1 MATPVPTLS
10 FKEVLRLRPVRRLWA
25 AQVVS
30 IFGDFLAIFAI
41 FSVVSFRMHA
51 TATEVSLILV
61 SFLLPLAIV
70 GPVAGVFVDRWNVK
84 RTMITSDLIRAV
96 LAAFL
101 VLATDVREIYVI
113 LFAMSSVSSF
123 FIPAQSVTLRTIVPA
138 AGLMSANAL
147 MQQAIQLMQIIS
159 PAIAGVLVASVSA
172 NACFWLDSLSFLFSA
187 SMIYTLTIDRE
198 PSKAPMNLATVV
210 QEMKAGMKFIFTH
223 SAVSFVI
230 ISLTAGMFA
239 LRCFFALIAVYVRDV
254 LRGGST
260 LFGSISSLVGVG
272 IIIGTQFLHR
282 FGRKKSKGHLVILG
296 LLGIGLSI
304 ALMAIFSNIP
314 VTMAATLGIGFWVGF
329 LIVPTQVLL
338 QEETPKDMLGRV
350 TSSMMSVMSL
360 SQVLAMS
367 GAGPIAQNI
376 GIRNLYYL
384 SAALLVGIA
393 AFGYSRLSKAAEAA
407 SSYS

>member
-1 MATPVPTLS
+1 MATAAPTLS
-10 FKEVLRLRPVRRLWA
+10 LKEVLKLKPVRRLWA

-41 FSVVSFRMHA
+41 YSVVSFKMHA

-84 RTMITSDLIRAV
+84 RTMIASDLTRAV
-96 LAAFL
+96 MAAFL
-101 VLATDVREIYVI
+101 VAATDVREIYVI

-138 AGLMSANAL
+138 AGLMSANTL
-147 MQQAIQLMQIIS
+147 MQNAVQLMQIIS
-159 PAIAGVLVASVSA
+159 PAIAGVLVASFSA
-172 NACFWLDSLSFLFSA
+172 SACFWLDSLSFLFSA
-187 SMIYTLTIDRE
+187 SMIYTLVIDRE
-198 PSKAPMNLATVV
+198 PSKAPLNLATVN
-210 QEMKAGMKFIFTH
+210 QEMKAGMRFIFTH
-223 SAVSFVI
+223 GAVSFVI

-239 LRCFFALIAVYVRDV
+239 IRCFFALIAVYVRDV

-260 LFGSISSLVGVG
+260 LFGSISSLVGIG
-272 IIIGTQFLHR
+272 IIFGSQFIHR
-282 FGRKKSKGHLVILG
+282 FARQRSKGHLVILG
-296 LLGIGLSI
+296 LVGIGASI
-304 ALMAIFSNIP
+304 ALMAAFSNIP

-338 QEETPKDMLGRV
+338 QEETPRDMLGRV

-367 GAGPIAQNI
+367 GAGPIAESI

-384 SAALLVGIA
+384 SAALLLGIA
-393 AFGYSRLSKAAEAA
+393 AFGYSRIPKHA
-407 SSYS
+407 

>member
-1 MATPVPTLS
+1 MSL
-10 FKEVLRLRPVRRLWA
+10 KEVLRHKPVRRLSA

-70 GPVAGVFVDRWNVK
+70 GPLAGVFVDRWNVR
-84 RTMITSDLIRAV
+84 RTMIASDLIRAV

-113 LFAMSSVSSF
+113 LFLMSSVSSF
-123 FIPAQSVTLRTIVPA
+123 FIPAQSVTLRTIVPP
-138 AGLMSANAL
+138 AGLMSANTL
-147 MQQAIQLMQIIS
+147 MQSAVQLMQVIS
-159 PAIAGVLVASVSA
+159 PAIAGVLVATVSPS
-172 NACFWLDSLSFLFSA
+172 ACFWLDTVSFLFSA

-198 PSKAPMNLATVV
+198 PSKKPMNLANVL
-210 QEMKAGMKFIFTH
+210 QEMNAGMKFIFTH

-239 LRCFFALIAVYVRDV
+239 IRCFFALIAVYVRDV
-254 LRGGST
+254 LRGGSS
-260 LFGSISSLVGVG
+260 LFGSISSLVGIG
-272 IIIGTQFLHR
+272 IILGSQFIHR
-282 FGRKKSKGHLVILG
+282 FARQRSKGHLVILG
-296 LLGIGLSI
+296 LLGIGVSI
-304 ALMAIFSNIP
+304 VLMAIFSNVP

-367 GAGPIAQNI
+367 GAGPIAENI
-376 GIRNLYYL
+376 GLRNLYYL
-384 SAALLVGIA
+384 SAALLLGIA
-393 AFGYSRLSKAAEAA
+393 GYGYLRLPKAA
-407 SSYS
+407 